1 MRRDDSDHV
10 WTTDVV
16 SMEASHLFANYELTL
31 LQAVPMSRLPDI
43 IQQTKDDI
51 SQAGLLSG
59 MVGHVG
65 DGNFHGKLEPILNFS
80 SLVD

>member
-1 MRRDDSDHV
+1 
-10 WTTDVV
+10 
-16 SMEASHLFANYELTL
+16 
-31 LQAVPMSRLPDI
+31 MSRLPDI

-65 DGNFHGKLEPILNFS
+65 DGNFHCELLRSLGPPNS
-80 SLVD
+80 SPLTFPWHTLVQLLTP

>member
-1 MRRDDSDHV
+1 MKY
-10 WTTDVV
+10 
-16 SMEASHLFANYELTL
+16 AGELTDL
-31 LQAVPMSRLPDI
+31 FFFSPQKAVPMSRLPDI

-65 DGNFHGKLEPILNFS
+65 DGNFHCELPTANVLTDG
-80 SLVD
+80 LVRRLTL

>member
-1 MRRDDSDHV
+1 
-10 WTTDVV
+10 
-16 SMEASHLFANYELTL
+16 
-31 LQAVPMSRLPDI
+31 MSRLPDI

-65 DGNFHGKLEPILNFS
+65 DGNFHGKLELFS
-80 SLVD
+80 TSPVSSTNTS

>member
-1 MRRDDSDHV
+1 
-10 WTTDVV
+10 
-16 SMEASHLFANYELTL
+16 
-31 LQAVPMSRLPDI
+31 MSRLPDI

-65 DGNFHGKLEPILNFS
+65 DGNFHCELPTANVLTD
-80 SLVD
+80 SLVRRLTL